1 MKVLD
6 GVVLKKKILADLN
19 QDIDLLYQ
27 QYNKRPG
34 LAVVLVGDNPASQ
47 VYVSMK
53 KKACESIGIDSVEH
67 VLPATTTVEALKDL
81 LESLNRDEAVHG
93 ILLQLPLP
101 NHLNADDMIQTISP
115 KKDVDGLHPE
125 NIGKVLLG
133 LDAFRSCTPY
143 GVLKLMEFYDIDPSG
158 KHVVIVG
165 RSNLVGKPL
174 AAMLIQKASPGNAT
188 VTICHS
194 RSENLAD
201 ITRSA
206 DILIPAMGKPEFIT
220 ADMVKQGAVVID
232 VGINRIDTPGEGKGY
247 RLVGDVAYETVAER
261 AVALTPVPGGVGP
274 LTIAMLMH
282 NTVLSFN
289 NFISQ
294 S

>member
-1 MKVLD
+1 
-6 GVVLKKKILADLN
+6 
-19 QDIDLLYQ
+19 
-27 QYNKRPG
+27 
-34 LAVVLVGDNPASQ
+34 
-47 VYVSMK
+47 
-53 KKACESIGIDSVEH
+53 
-67 VLPATTTVEALKDL
+67 
-81 LESLNRDEAVHG
+81 
-93 ILLQLPLP
+93 
-101 NHLNADDMIQTISP
+101 
-115 KKDVDGLHPE
+115 
-125 NIGKVLLG
+125 LG

-194 RSENLAD
+194 RSENLTD

-282 NTVLSFN
+282 NTVFSFKN
-289 NFISQ
+289 HLEEK
-294 S
+294 

>member
-19 QDIDLLYQ
+19 QDIDELYQ
-27 QYNKRPG
+27 KHNKRPG

-67 VLPATTTVEALKDL
+67 VLPASTTAESLKDL
-81 LESLNRDEAVHG
+81 LESLNQDEAVHG

-101 NHLNADDMIQTISP
+101 DHLNADDMIQAISP

-188 VTICHS
+188 VTVCHS

-206 DILIPAMGKPEFIT
+206 DILIPAIGRPEFIT
-220 ADMVKQGAVVID
+220 ADMVKEGAVVID
-232 VGINRIDTPGEGKGY
+232 VGINRIDDSSRKTGY
-247 RLVGDVAYETVAER
+247 RLVGDVDYDNVSLKASAI
-261 AVALTPVPGGVGP
+261 TPVPGGVGP
-274 LTIAMLMH
+274 MTIAMLLD
-282 NTVLSFN
+282 NTLKAAQYMAA
-289 NFISQ
+289 I
-294 S
+294 